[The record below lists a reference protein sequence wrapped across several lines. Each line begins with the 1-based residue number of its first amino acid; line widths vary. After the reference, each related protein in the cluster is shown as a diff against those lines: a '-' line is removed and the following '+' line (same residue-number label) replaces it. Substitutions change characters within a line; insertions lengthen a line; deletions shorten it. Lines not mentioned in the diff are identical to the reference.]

1 MPAIS
6 FLTFGHDSTLN
17 GFGFIAATCAWLTLR
32 LAPLQS
38 AHALFKQG
46 ALSRLLLTPFGKWAR
61 VYRLILDPRRLSEK
75 QSIGLIG
82 SELPGERYQA
92 IMQLSL

>member
-1 MPAIS
+1 MGSASSLPLA
-6 FLTFGHDSTLN
+6 LP
-17 GFGFIAATCAWLTLR
+17 TLR

-61 VYRLILDPRRLSEK
+61 VYRLILDPRGTTLADQK
-75 QSIGLIG
+75 L
-82 SELPGERYQA
+82 
-92 IMQLSL
+92 